1 MSKMKLK
8 TTQSKSI
15 RIALWI
21 GIIIVSLAFFYRFTL
36 LKGSERASAL
46 NPADN
51 IPTYSFVEY
60 QKNQL
65 QFPGGKSGFESFYD
79 KLDTLTLY
87 GKGKVN
93 IMHLGGSHVQA
104 GTLTNRMREN
114 MFTLSDGIKGDR
126 GFIFPFNMAHT
137 NNPRNYKVSYT
148 GNWEGCRNSIRR
160 NHCPWGL
167 SGITATTYDTLTTT
181 RIYAFDK
188 DSVIYSFNRVSI
200 YHLATPESYQV
211 RLDSSFVVDSVWTDT
226 VAGITIF
233 ELAQLYDTL
242 YFETVKTDSLQS
254 YFVMQGV
261 KLDSDQDGLSYTAIG
276 VNGASVPA
284 YLRCQYFEVQLATI
298 PPDLVIFGIGI
309 NDAYMPENRFSQ
321 EEFEQNYRDLMD
333 IFRTVNPNVQ
343 FLFMSNND
351 SYYKRRYP
359 NPNVF
364 KVRDA
369 MINLSEEYGAAYWD
383 LFGVMGGLNSIRLWE
398 NEGLAKR
405 DKVHFTPAGYV
416 LNADLLFKA
425 IRDSYGDHL
434 SQLNVSASNK

>member
-1 MSKMKLK
+1 MKPNK
-8 TTQSKSI
+8 IPTK
-15 RIALWI
+15 WI
-21 GIIIVSLAFFYRFTL
+21 KRSVIFGFLLMNLLFFYRFSYDNPMTE
-36 LKGSERASAL
+36 KQAL
-46 NPADN
+46 NPADI
-51 IPTYSFVEY
+51 IPNYSFVEY

-65 QFPGGKSGFESFYD
+65 QFPGGKSSFEKFYS
-79 KLDTLTLY
+79 KLDSLIIY

-93 IMHLGGSHVQA
+93 VMHIGGSHVQA
-104 GTLTNRMREN
+104 GTLSGRMREN
-114 MFTLSDGIKGDR
+114 MYTLADGIKGDR

-137 NNPRNYKVSYT
+137 NNPRNYKVKYT
-148 GNWEGCRNSIRR
+148 GEWEGCRNAIKK

-167 SGITATTYDTLTTT
+167 SGITATTYDTLTSVKV
-181 RIYAFDK
+181 YAFDQ
-188 DSVIYSFNRVSI
+188 DSVIYSFNKVSI
-200 YHLATPESYQV
+200 YHLVGAESYQV
-211 RLDSSFVVDSVWTDT
+211 RLDSSIAVDTMYTDT
-226 VAGITIF
+226 IAGMTTF
-233 ELAQLYDTL
+233 ELKQSYDTL
-242 YFETVKTDSLQS
+242 YFETIKTDSSQS
-254 YFVMQGV
+254 YFVMQG
-261 KLDSDQDGLSYTAIG
+261 LRMESGQNGLSYTAIG

-309 NDAYMPENRFSQ
+309 NDSYMPEDRFSQ
-321 EEFEQNYRDLMD
+321 EEFEQNYRELLN
-333 IFRTVNPNVQ
+333 IFRSVNPDVQ

-359 NPNVF
+359 NQNIF

-369 MINLSEEYGAAYWD
+369 MMNLSTEYAAAYWD

-425 IRDSYGDHL
+425 IRDSYGDHV
-434 SQLNVSASNK
+434 SQLNATASKE

>member
-1 MSKMKLK
+1 MKWKATKSKGKR
-8 TTQSKSI
+8 T
-15 RIALWI
+15 ALWI
-21 GIIIVSLAFFYRFTL
+21 GLFLVSVLFFYGFTL
-36 LKGSERASAL
+36 LNRKEKVSAL
-46 NPADN
+46 NPADA
-51 IPTYSFVEY
+51 IPFYSFVEY

-65 QFPGGKSGFESFYD
+65 QFPGGKNGFEFFYK
-79 KLDTLTLY
+79 KLDSLTLF

-93 IMHLGGSHVQA
+93 IMHVGGSHVQA

-114 MFTLSDGIKGDR
+114 MYTLADGIKGDR

-148 GNWEGCRNSIRR
+148 GRWEGCRNAIKK

-167 SGITATTYDTLTTT
+167 SGITATTYDSLTTT

-188 DSVIYSFNRVSI
+188 DSVIYSFNKVSI
-200 YHLATPESYQV
+200 YHVASPESFQV

-226 VAGITIF
+226 LIGVTHFKLG
-233 ELAQLYDTL
+233 QLYDTL
-242 YFETVKTDSLQS
+242 YFETVKMDSLQS
-254 YFVMQGV
+254 FFVMQGI
-261 KLDSDQDGLSYTAIG
+261 KMDSDQDGLSYTSIG

-284 YLRCQYFEVQLATI
+284 YLRCQYFEVQLGTI
-298 PPDLVIFGIGI
+298 SPDLVIFGIGI
-309 NDAYMPENRFSQ
+309 NDAYMPENQFHQ
-321 EEFEQNYRDLMD
+321 EKFEQNYRDLLD
-333 IFRTVNPNVQ
+333 IFRAVNPNVQ

-364 KVRDA
+364 KVREA
-369 MINLSEEYGAAYWD
+369 MINLSKEYGAAYWD

-405 DKVHFTPAGYV
+405 DKIHFTPAGYV

-425 IRDSYGDHL
+425 LRDSYGDHL
-434 SQLNVSASNK
+434 SQLNNTESKK